1 MIKCG
6 AIKFCF
12 PIKHDKLFKLKE
24 AFFEIIRI
32 VVSVKENSSGSDG
45 KKKKKKKTTCWD
57 PTLSTWQEIVE
68 MSRGSVQTLKDINS
82 EGYRVLS

>member
-45 KKKKKKKTTCWD
+45 KKKKKKD
-57 PTLSTWQEIVE
+57 E
-68 MSRGSVQTLKDINS
+68 MLGSYPEYLARNS
-82 EGYRVLS
+82 